1 MGPAVWAYSHPVL
14 VLLLA
19 ALIVFSGLLAVGRL
33 PIDLATFNGYPQIR
47 VRVLD
52 PGVPAT
58 VMEDRVTRP
67 LEQALADI
75 PGSVNMVS
83 ASSEGLSEIAIFVD
97 GARNLAS
104 VRRQVGAQ
112 FESLRSVLPAGVVAP
127 QMEIRDSDHV
137 PVAELVVRSSTRTLA
152 QLQAWVE
159 ESFVPQFVD
168 IPGFDRIEI
177 VGGQMRELHI
187 VPDQPRLAALGL
199 ALADVIDVLRAHQ
212 LQADSSLGARSRQ
225 RSTSPIHGLDRGS
238 FAQDATQS
246 VGALSLRLANGD
258 AVALSEVTSIQ
269 EVEDDNGERVYLD
282 AMPALRLLLFKRPG
296 ASTLSMVET
305 FKSRLA
311 WLRTNKLI
319 PPPVQ
324 VEWWANPLIELK
336 RMGRSFLTL
345 SAASL
350 LVALLIAG
358 MFCRNVRGLL
368 LTFATA
374 IVSLMLVFTF
384 YRLAGLGINA
394 QALGGMLL
402 GYGFIFGLPLVV
414 LDILSLPP
422 LALDQDARRRAAQRL
437 LFAILLLAAAVLA
450 SLLVYGGLPG
460 LIFRD
465 AIISLASTIA
475 AASLIS
481 ITLVPAL
488 VRAAHPAGPM
498 PQQAAYESW
507 LRRLYTAPRRVA
519 LVTLAALML
528 IPAGL
533 YYYRDKQDFLT
544 PPDSVEVLLYVDVQ
558 PEMPREQ
565 MASVLSALEL
575 LARGTGDVVS
585 VLTHMTAAG
594 SYAPV
599 RPAYKTQ
606 LLRIRLS
613 PEMQRKGGAAAWM
626 HNFEQ
631 VAAASG
637 PKGITLRTAA
647 SLYLAAE
654 RFEDPIMRA
663 LSGEVYWRVYG
674 PDRTVLARLGEGMA
688 ERLRALPGL
697 RHVRL
702 TAGAE
707 RLETV
712 VRLAP
717 EHAAEPGLDDMA
729 IARALRIARG
739 GLVIGDIPNAGRHV
753 RLRVILSEPQP
764 RPGLSLPRLL
774 LRGEINE
781 RAAIYLDDIADSE
794 ELPRPLVR
802 WRDEQRPMIEVRA
815 TLESMDGRGRAL
827 SGTGADE
834 SMDGR
839 GRALSGTGAEVTDTP
854 STDVLRTVRDNVEH
868 YDLPV
873 GYHGELAGFID
884 SVARATQRSLVLLGL
899 AGILLLGVL
908 LLVLRAAGTSLLV
921 GINVMLAWAGGIGGM
936 VVSGLAWSVPVWL
949 GSIILTAFAAVLTWV
964 TMHGIY
970 LVRRHP
976 THAATLKAAA
986 HCSGPMVL
994 GFGLCGFICLAPL
1007 ASGWVPGF
1015 EWLQPLAVLVA
1026 SGMAFSLVG
1035 NLFLTP
1041 ILFCRLQK

>member
-1 MGPAVWAYSHPVL
+1 
-14 VLLLA
+14 
-19 ALIVFSGLLAVGRL
+19 
-33 PIDLATFNGYPQIR
+33 
-47 VRVLD
+47 
-52 PGVPAT
+52 
-58 VMEDRVTRP
+58 
-67 LEQALADI
+67 
-75 PGSVNMVS
+75 MVS
-83 ASSEGLSEIAIFVD
+83 ASSEGLSEIAIFVE

-104 VRRQVGAQ
+104 VRHQVGAQ
-112 FESLRSVLPAGVVAP
+112 FESLRSVLPAGVGAP

-137 PVAELVVRSSTRTLA
+137 PVAELVVRSSAPVPDSALPRPSMDSSTRTLA

-177 VGGQMRELHI
+177 VGGQVRELHI
-187 VPDQPRLAALGL
+187 VPDQRRLAALGL
-199 ALADVIDVLRAHQ
+199 ALADVIDVLRAHE

-238 FAQDATQS
+238 FAQDAAQT

-269 EVEDDNGERVYLD
+269 EVEDDNGERVYRD
-282 AMPALRLLLFKRPG
+282 AIPALRLLLFKRPS
-296 ASTLSMVET
+296 ASTLGMVEM

-345 SAASL
+345 SAGGL
-350 LVALLIAG
+350 LLALLIVG

-394 QALGGMLL
+394 HALGGMLL

-414 LDILSLPP
+414 LEILSLPP

-437 LFAILLLAAAVLA
+437 LFAILLLAAAVLVP
-450 SLLVYGGLPG
+450 LLVYGGLPG

-465 AIISLASTIA
+465 LIIALTLTIA
-475 AASLIS
+475 AASLVS

-488 VRAAHPAGPM
+488 TRAAHPAGPM
-498 PQQAAYESW
+498 PQQSVYGSW
-507 LRRLYTAPRRVA
+507 LQRLYTAPRRVA
-519 LVTLAALML
+519 LAALAALMI

-544 PPDSVEVLLYVDVQ
+544 PSDSVEVLLYVDVQ

-565 MASVLSALEL
+565 ATSVLNAVEL
-575 LARGTGDVVS
+575 LARGTGDVIS
-585 VLTHMTAAG
+585 VLTHMTAVG
-594 SYAPV
+594 SYV
-599 RPAYKTQ
+599 PAHSRHKTQ

-613 PEMQRKGGAAAWM
+613 PEMQHKGGAAAWM
-626 HNFEQ
+626 HDFEQ
-631 VAAASG
+631 AVAASG
-637 PKGITLRTAA
+637 LEGITLRSAA

-663 LSGEVYWRVYG
+663 ASGEVYWRVYG
-674 PDRTVLARLGEGMA
+674 PDRAVLAQLS
-688 ERLRALPGL
+688 ERMVEHLRTLPGL
-697 RHVRL
+697 RHARL

-717 EHAAEPGLDDMA
+717 EHAADPGLDAMA
-729 IARALRIARG
+729 IARALRVARG

-753 RLRVILSEPQP
+753 RLRVILPELQP

-774 LRGEINE
+774 LRGEISE
-781 RAAIYLDDIADSE
+781 RAAVYLDDIADSE
-794 ELPRPLVR
+794 ELPAPLVR
-802 WRDEQRPMIEVRA
+802 WRDQQRPMIEVRA
-815 TLESMDGRGRAL
+815 TLEPR
-827 SGTGADE
+827 
-834 SMDGR
+834 DGR
-839 GRALSGTGAEVTDTP
+839 GRALSGTGAEVTDVP
-854 STDVLRTVRDNVEH
+854 PRDVLHSVRTSLEQYR
-868 YDLPV
+868 LPV
-873 GYHGELAGFID
+873 GYHGEFAGFID
-884 SVARATQRSLVLLGL
+884 SAARATQRSLALLGL
-899 AGILLLGVL
+899 ASALLLGVL
-908 LLVLRAAGTSLLV
+908 LLVLRAAGASLLV
-921 GINVMLAWAGGIGGM
+921 GLNVMLAWAGGIGGM
-936 VVSGLAWSVPVWL
+936 VVTGLAWSLPVWL
-949 GSIILTAFAAVLTWV
+949 GGIILTAFAAVLTWV

-970 LVRRHP
+970 LMRRHP
-976 THAATLKAAA
+976 TRAATLKAAA

-994 GFGLCGFICLAPL
+994 GFGLCGFICLVPL
-1007 ASGWVPGF
+1007 ATGWVPGF
-1015 EWLQPLAVLVA
+1015 EWLQPLAVLMV
-1026 SGMAFSLVG
+1026 SGMVFSLVG
-1035 NLFLTP
+1035 NLLLTP
-1041 ILFCRLQK
+1041 VLFCRLEK